1 MAIDERRR
9 LQLAEDAKRVLGDE
23 SGITLMEML
32 PPVGWA
38 DVATKHDLES
48 QIKSLESTIMAALHR
63 ELAMQM
69 RWFVTALL
77 GAVAATAGIVAA
89 FAH

>member
-1 MAIDERRR
+1 MPIDERRR

-38 DVATKHDLES
+38 DVATKRDLDA
-48 QIKSLESTIMAALHR
+48 LEHKLMSALHR
-63 ELAMQM
+63 EMVTQT
-69 RWFVTALL
+69 RWFV
-77 GAVAATAGIVAA
+77 GAIVGAIAATAGTVAA
-89 FAH
+89 FTT